1 MDYNCNFSLRLNVFQ
16 IKGDEQHKRNRLY
29 FTWAL
34 GLKTFTIKKGF
45 PGGASSKEATCQCRR
60 QETQV
65 SFPGWEDPLEEGMA
79 THSNILAWGI
89 PWMEEPGGL
98 QSMGL
103 QRVRHN

>member
-1 MDYNCNFSLRLNVFQ
+1 MGRGFEDVY
-16 IKGDEQHKRNRLY
+16 H
-29 FTWAL
+29 
-34 GLKTFTIKKGF
+34 KKGF
-45 PGGASSKEATCQCRR
+45 PGGANSKEATCQCRR

-65 SFPGWEDPLEEGMA
+65 SFLGWEDPLEEGMA